1 MFILSSCSVYNF
13 TYRYGLFTTFTL
25 KLSQYDDCYVGK
37 RRWSQRRGRYTLHWH
52 SWHVPYIRLFHTCH
66 KLINLACLFESIGLL
81 RNLCALVLIFLFHIT
96 FILFTANYR
105 ALVEFSTAS
114 FLDCSC
120 SRVYNLVSQLGVT
133 FIRFKSR
140 SCDYS
145 SMTSR
150 KWVLHLENMYTF
162 WDFLVR
168 NVFSIYF
175 IQQYCF
181 SLNQF

>member
-81 RNLCALVLIFLFHIT
+81 RNLCALVFYFFFH
-96 FILFTANYR
+96 FILDFIWFTANYR

-114 FLDCSC
+114 FKQFGQPARCH
-120 SRVYNLVSQLGVT
+120 
-133 FIRFKSR
+133 IRFKSR
-140 SCDYS
+140 PCDYS

-150 KWVLHLENMYTF
+150 KWVLYLENMYTF

-175 IQQYCF
+175 IQQ
-181 SLNQF
+181 